1 MSTKRSAMVWGLIA
15 ALVFVSAFGAY
26 AESLEGPRVALSTTE
41 IDLGQVKPVDG
52 IERIVEVRNTG
63 TETLKVS
70 QIKALCTCVE
80 VATSSLVVKPGAA
93 ASFAIQAMLSTYPSN
108 EVKGKVRLYTNDAH
122 QPERDITVR
131 AAIVPEYVLEPA
143 ELNFGTLKAGE
154 SAAQTFVVRQ
164 NGDQALQV
172 QRVEASEGLS
182 VSLEEIRP
190 KKEEG
195 QDQPKRYAVAVTL
208 EPGAP
213 MGIFRGKVTVFT
225 NCGRIPKAEVNVSA
239 QVVGLSYSVTPK
251 VLAFGTASPGD
262 MLGTFVVE
270 GAGITVTEAQSDHD
284 GLVLKVSE
292 VEAGKR
298 YRVEISA
305 SDGATGERLLS
316 SVTLRVGDEA
326 LSEEVTV
333 RVYGRIE

>member
-1 MSTKRSAMVWGLIA
+1 MSTKRSAMVGGLIA
-15 ALVFVSAFGAY
+15 ALGFVSVLGVY

-80 VATSSLVVKPGAA
+80 VATSSLVVKPGAT
-93 ASFAIQAMLSTYPSN
+93 ASFAIQVMLSTYPSN
-108 EVKGKVRLYTNDAH
+108 DVKGKVRLYTNDPD

-131 AAIVPEYVLEPA
+131 AEIVPEYVIEPA
-143 ELNFGTLKAGE
+143 ELDLGTLKAGE
-154 SAAQTFVVRQ
+154 SAAQTFTVRQ
-164 NGDQALQV
+164 NGDQALQIEC
-172 QRVEASEGLS
+172 VEASEGLS
-182 VSLEEIRP
+182 VSLEALRP

-195 QDQPKRYAVAVTL
+195 QEQPKRYAVVVTL

-213 MGIFRGKVTVFT
+213 MGVFRGKVAVST

-251 VLAFGTASPGD
+251 VLAFGSAAPGD

-270 GAGITVTEAQSDHD
+270 GAGITVTAAQSDHD
-284 GLVLKVSE
+284 GLVLQVSE

-298 YRVEISA
+298 YRVEIAA
-305 SDGATGERLLS
+305 SDSATAGRLLS
-316 SVTLRVGDEA
+316 SVTLRVGDET
-326 LSEEVTV
+326 LSEEVKV
-333 RVYGRIE
+333 RVFGRIE